1 MPGCNKSFS
10 QASNCKMHMQIC
22 GKPKERKRRHP
33 SSGEDDGSGGGDGA
47 RKHGKRDDVG
57 EDGPAT
63 QHEGSTSVQ
72 DTSGNS
78 LEELERALFDRAYFD
93 PFSPLHVHESEAHSP
108 RMPDSH
114 SPIPVFPAAKHY

>member
-1 MPGCNKSFS
+1 
-10 QASNCKMHMQIC
+10 MQIC

-33 SSGEDDGSGGGDGA
+33 SSGEDDGSGGGGGGAQEQA
-47 RKHGKRDDVG
+47 RKHGKRD